1 MFSTRISTLNSYN
14 QNKKQM
20 GRQIK
25 LRKAQNKGEAI
36 VGDGLCEK
44 LYFDQMKYEEGL
56 TSRIEPQLPKTGSW
70 SRVFDTV
77 DNLLRNEEYNH
88 IYCLIDFDK
97 VIEESAAYSRYLS
110 RKNKFEK
117 TGKVTVF
124 ECNPCFETWYLVHFE
139 KTGKLFDNC
148 NHVADTLR
156 KHINDYAKDEKYYT
170 RKAIYKHLK
179 PFQKTAI
186 KNAEFLELNRKDYS
200 EHYPRA
206 EVFKLIEQLIPPQ

>member
-1 MFSTRISTLNSYN
+1 
-14 QNKKQM
+14 M

-44 LYFDQMKYEEGL
+44 LYFDQMKSEEGL
-56 TSRIEPQLPKTGSW
+56 TSKIEPQLPKTGSW

-77 DNLLRNEEYNH
+77 DNLLKNEEYNH

-97 VIEESAAYSRYLS
+97 VIEESANYSKYLS

-156 KHINDYAKDEKYYT
+156 KHIGDYAKDEKYYT

-179 PFQKTAI
+179 PFQNTAI
-186 KNAEFLELNRKDYS
+186 KNAAFLELNRQDFS
-200 EHYPRA
+200 VHYPRA
-206 EVFKLIEQLIPPQ
+206 EVFKLIEQLITPQ